1 MLALSGGE
9 SSREYVF
16 KELQRRGISSEVAE
30 YMIEN
35 LEMAGIL
42 EALGLLLLMTAKG
55 DGILQRLEDLG
66 SLQVEE
72 LKPRLASVVE
82 KVDELVREMTSDPD
96 VASKPGP
103 LSRALGKAF
112 GKGGVAR
119 RYSPRIESLMDS
131 LEAVLWAIEEEAR
144 KVLLRKLETLE
155 ADAQE
160 LLDAAERGGFSE
172 IASKLRAHLERVE
185 ELLNSPL
192 KSASDLEAAL
202 IETQRIDSEIRE
214 IREVL
219 ARSKEARAALA
230 AELSRVRGQIE
241 SIRLK
246 ASRIRESG
254 IDPIY
259 IEDSVRWIEARIA
272 RIENRCPPEDLECM
286 ETALVDLRSL
296 EQRALKPLLDEI
308 EKLERLSSEFE
319 NTFALIPEAEKA
331 AEMLDREFNTNA
343 FTALIGS
350 LAVRLSSIRAG
361 TEVKDYEDIERIAQ
375 EVKRIR
381 ETLEL
386 LIFIRRAEQRAGPIS
401 QQLKLVS
408 DGDAVL
414 ATIRA
419 ALQVPTMSPEEKAR
433 QALAPL
439 KEVQR
444 KLSEYL
450 EAAADA
456 ERFYPYWKE
465 YVLTSL
471 SKTGTLRMGDLVKIP
486 ERWRSWV
493 IERLRDEGLVELE
506 GDLIKPS
513 RVEVTRPRPAP
524 VREER
529 PPEVVRPVERPPEPG
544 PAPQAAV
551 GAPGPKLEEA
561 PKPAPA
567 APAVEEAALKP
578 AAPPPTPAPAPAHE
592 APPPAPAVGPIVE
605 LLDLL
610 EERAGAPVGSGLV
623 SELRKILSAGE
634 TDRAASDLSELLSR
648 LARRIP

>member
-1 MLALSGGE
+1 MPALSGGE

-82 KVDELVREMTSDPD
+82 KVDELVREMASDPD

-155 ADAQE
+155 ADARE
-160 LLDAAERGGFSE
+160 LLGAAERGEFSE
-172 IASKLRAHLERVE
+172 IASKLRGHLAKVE
-185 ELLNSPL
+185 ELLSSPL
-192 KSASDLEAAL
+192 KSTSDLEAAL

-230 AELSRVRGQIE
+230 AELSRIRGQIE

-246 ASRIRESG
+246 ASRIKETG
-254 IDPIY
+254 IDPMY

-286 ETALVDLRSL
+286 ETALADLRSL
-296 EQRALKPLLDEI
+296 EQRALKPLLDEL

-331 AEMLDREFNTNA
+331 AEMLDGEFNTNA

-361 TEVKDYEDIERIAQ
+361 TVVRDYEDIEKIAQ
-375 EVKRIR
+375 EVKSIR

-386 LIFIRRAEQRAGPIS
+386 LIFIRRAEQRSGPIS

-456 ERFYPYWKE
+456 ERFYPYWRE

-471 SKTGTLRMGDLVKIP
+471 ARTGTLRMADLVKIP

-493 IERLRDEGLVELE
+493 IGRLRDEGLVELE
-506 GDLIKPS
+506 GDLVKPS
-513 RVEVTRPRPAP
+513 GVEVPRPKPAP
-524 VREER
+524 LMEER
-529 PPEVVRPVERPPEPG
+529 RLEAVKPAVRPQEPRPLG
-544 PAPQAAV
+544 PAAAE
-551 GAPGPKLEEA
+551 APEPKLEEA
-561 PKPAPA
+561 PTQTPTAPA
-567 APAVEEAALKP
+567 TEEAALRP
-578 AAPPPTPAPAPAHE
+578 AIPPQAPPSAPEAPPPTPAVDTIA
-592 APPPAPAVGPIVE
+592 E

-610 EERAGAPVGSGLV
+610 EEKLGAPVSSGSV
-623 SELRKILSAGE
+623 AELRRVLSAGG
-634 TDRAASDLSELLSR
+634 TGRAASDLPDLLSR

>member
-1 MLALSGGE
+1 MPALSGSE

-16 KELQRRGISSEVAE
+16 KELQRRGISSEVVE

-42 EALGLLLLMTAKG
+42 EALGLLLLMTARG

-72 LKPRLASVVE
+72 LKPRLTSVVE
-82 KVDELVREMTSDPD
+82 KVDELVREMASDPD

-131 LEAVLWAIEEEAR
+131 LEAVLWAIGEEAR

-155 ADAQE
+155 ADARE
-160 LLDAAERGGFSE
+160 LLGAAERGGFSE
-172 IASKLRAHLERVE
+172 IASKLRGHLAKVE
-185 ELLNSPL
+185 ELLSSPL
-192 KSASDLEAAL
+192 KSTSDLEAAL

-254 IDPIY
+254 IDPVY
-259 IEDSVRWIEARIA
+259 VEDSVRWIEARIA

-286 ETALVDLRSL
+286 ENALVDLRSL
-296 EQRALKPLLDEI
+296 EQRALKPLLNGL
-308 EKLERLSSEFE
+308 EKLERLSLELESA
-319 NTFALIPEAEKA
+319 FALISEAEKA

-361 TEVKDYEDIERIAQ
+361 AEVKDPDDVDRIDR
-375 EVKRIR
+375 EVRRIR
-381 ETLEL
+381 ENLEL
-386 LIFIRRAEQRAGPIS
+386 LIYIRRAEQRAGPIS

-439 KEVQR
+439 KEVR
-444 KLSEYL
+444 RRLSEYL

-465 YVLTSL
+465 YALTTL
-471 SKTGTLRMGDLVKIP
+471 SKAGTLRVGDLVKIP
-486 ERWRSWV
+486 ERWRPWV
-493 IERLRDEGLVELE
+493 IGRLRDEGLVELE
-506 GDLIKPS
+506 GDLIKPL
-513 RVEVTRPRPAP
+513 RVEVPRPK
-524 VREER
+524 
-529 PPEVVRPVERPPEPG
+529 
-544 PAPQAAV
+544 PAPRMEVRRLEAVKPAERAPERGPVAPAA
-551 GAPGPKLEEA
+551 AETPEPKLEEA
-561 PKPAPA
+561 PTQTPTAPA
-567 APAVEEAALKP
+567 IEEAAVKP
-578 AAPPPTPAPAPAHE
+578 VAPLPAPAPAPE
-592 APPPAPAVGPIVE
+592 APPTAPAVDAIAE
-605 LLDLL
+605 LFDLL
-610 EERAGAPVGSGLV
+610 EERLGAPVRSGLV
-623 SELRKILSAGE
+623 TELRRLLSAGG
-634 TDRAASDLSELLSR
+634 TDRAASDLPELLGR

>member
-9 SSREYVF
+9 SSKEYVF

-42 EALGLLLLMTAKG
+42 EALGFLLLMTAKG

-82 KVDELVREMTSDPD
+82 KVDELVREMAADPD

-112 GKGGVAR
+112 GKGGVAK

-144 KVLLRKLETLE
+144 KVLLGKLETLE
-155 ADAQE
+155 ADARE
-160 LLDAAERGGFSE
+160 LLGAAERGGFSE
-172 IASKLRAHLERVE
+172 IASKLRDHLAKVE
-185 ELLNSPL
+185 ELLSSPL
-192 KSASDLEAAL
+192 KSTSDLEAAL

-259 IEDSVRWIEARIA
+259 IEDSVRWVEARIA

-361 TEVKDYEDIERIAQ
+361 TEVKDYEDVERIAQ

-381 ETLEL
+381 EILEL
-386 LIFIRRAEQRAGPIS
+386 LIFIKRAEQRAGPIS

-419 ALQVPTMSPEEKAR
+419 ALQVPTTSPEEKAR

-456 ERFYPYWKE
+456 ERFYPYWKK

-471 SKTGTLRMGDLVKIP
+471 SKTGTLRMRDLVKIP

-506 GDLIKPS
+506 GDLIKSS
-513 RVEVTRPRPAP
+513 RVEVPRPRLAP
-524 VREER
+524 EREGR
-529 PPEVVRPVERPPEPG
+529 RPEVVKPVERAPEPE

-578 AAPPPTPAPAPAHE
+578 AAPAPARE
-592 APPPAPAVGPIVE
+592 APPPAPAVDPIVE
-605 LLDLL
+605 LLNLL
-610 EERAGAPVGSGLV
+610 EERVGAPVSSGLV
-623 SELRKILSAGE
+623 SKLRKILSAGE

-648 LARRIP
+648 LARRMP

>member
-9 SSREYVF
+9 SSKEYVF

-185 ELLNSPL
+185 ELLSSPL

-296 EQRALKPLLDEI
+296 E
-308 EKLERLSSEFE
+308 
-319 NTFALIPEAEKA
+319 
-331 AEMLDREFNTNA
+331 
-343 FTALIGS
+343 
-350 LAVRLSSIRAG
+350 
-361 TEVKDYEDIERIAQ
+361 
-375 EVKRIR
+375 
-381 ETLEL
+381 
-386 LIFIRRAEQRAGPIS
+386 
-401 QQLKLVS
+401 
-408 DGDAVL
+408 
-414 ATIRA
+414 
-419 ALQVPTMSPEEKAR
+419 
-433 QALAPL
+433 
-439 KEVQR
+439 
-444 KLSEYL
+444 
-450 EAAADA
+450 
-456 ERFYPYWKE
+456 
-465 YVLTSL
+465 
-471 SKTGTLRMGDLVKIP
+471 
-486 ERWRSWV
+486 
-493 IERLRDEGLVELE
+493 
-506 GDLIKPS
+506 
-513 RVEVTRPRPAP
+513 
-524 VREER
+524 
-529 PPEVVRPVERPPEPG
+529 
-544 PAPQAAV
+544 
-551 GAPGPKLEEA
+551 
-561 PKPAPA
+561 
-567 APAVEEAALKP
+567 
-578 AAPPPTPAPAPAHE
+578 
-592 APPPAPAVGPIVE
+592 
-605 LLDLL
+605 
-610 EERAGAPVGSGLV
+610 
-623 SELRKILSAGE
+623 
-634 TDRAASDLSELLSR
+634 
-648 LARRIP
+648 